1 MFLTMIRLL
10 IKYGFYIL
18 VNDYSSGTVF
28 SNISNFGLTIG
39 QAKYSLYRKALP
51 TRLMEN
57 TKKFTK
63 KSHHVSQSFGKI
75 ECFLPELRSFGIG
88 CSWAQ

>member
-1 MFLTMIRLL
+1 MIRLL

-28 SNISNFGLTIG
+28 SNISNFDHSLTIG
-39 QAKYSLYRKALP
+39 QAKFSLYRKALA

-63 KSHHVSQSFGKI
+63 KSHHVSQSFGKFD
-75 ECFLPELRSFGIG
+75 CFFA
-88 CSWAQ
+88 CVV